1 LPLVEPKDAA
11 GNFLREKL
19 LVIAGA
25 GGGKT
30 TAWLSIA
37 HWAFI
42 SGDTRK
48 FYVLDTDDEAVL
60 HVLNEPKYHG
70 MLYSHNG
77 VIHNEG
83 GNLIIH
89 SAYSWDQYREFANME
104 DFNKS
109 IIGSAMLGDF
119 IVVDF
124 MSHSWAAA
132 QDGYLRDAVDKTRDK
147 ALYEAGV
154 SGASGWDMFK
164 TDFNWNAINGS
175 FYSFSKAIL
184 LQSRAHVFM
193 TAEEEEIQDSRNM
206 APDAKEHVAQ
216 FGRYKGSG
224 LQKKV
229 VFQCRS
235 YLRIQRLARG
245 RVLHTLKDR
254 ARPEYNGDDMKP
266 DFFSMYLKGAGWTIT
281 DPE

>member
-1 LPLVEPKDAA
+1 MPLIEPKDAV
-11 GNFLREKL
+11 GNFLREKF

-25 GGGKT
+25 GAGKSS
-30 TAWLSIA
+30 AWMSIA
-37 HWAFI
+37 FWAFN

-48 FYVLDTDDEAVL
+48 FYVLDTDDEAIL
-60 HVLNEPKYHG
+60 HVLNEPKYAG
-70 MLYSHNG
+70 MLHSFNG

-83 GNLIIH
+83 GNIILH
-89 SAYSWDQYREFANME
+89 SAYTWEQYQEFSNME
-104 DFNKS
+104 SFNES
-109 IIGSAMLGDF
+109 IIGSAVAGDF
-119 IVVDF
+119 VVVDF

-132 QDGYLRDAVDKTRDK
+132 QDGFLRDAANKTRDK

-193 TAEEEEIQDSRNM
+193 TAEEEEIQEGRNM
-206 APDAKEHVAQ
+206 SSDSKNHLAM
-216 FGRYKGSG
+216 FGRFKASG
-224 LQKKV
+224 IQKKV
-229 VFQCRS
+229 PFQCRS

-245 RVLHTLKDR
+245 RVLYTLKDR
-254 ARPEYNGDDMKP
+254 ARPEFEGEELKP
-266 DFFSMYLKGAGWTIT
+266 DFFSTYCKAVGWTV
-281 DPE
+281 EG